1 MGASLP
7 VSSSLLQE
15 TVPARWKG
23 GLACLVFSGFNIG
36 EFYAAKMGVRAFGH
50 PDPSSWLFLVA
61 AFPAVLT
68 FAASIAVPE
77 SPRFLA
83 ARGESAAVAKWFR
96 RACALNRKPLAELFP
111 EGLEQSA
118 KDMCAPAALSHVK
131 YSATTTDSSLDAGRV
146 TVDSKRAELKSKL
159 RGIFKP
165 GGLRLRTLVLWTLWC
180 SANTAF
186 YGLIFSLPEAL
197 QHVKNVAGDKAFDIS
212 QGISRVSV
220 YQSIAFLLYMPLV
233 SLGVPFGT
241 LFPITLLGAFGALG
255 YATFAAQGGAVA
267 GSSVLR
273 AGAMAPAKVV
283 TALAI
288 SKLFYNGIFMMLY
301 PLTGLSYPTEVRATG
316 TALAGTVGRIC
327 TIMVPPVC
335 LRLQQVSPMLPYKVF
350 TAVSGAA
357 FISSLLL

>member
-36 EFYAAKMGVRAFGH
+36 EFYAAKMGVRAFGR

-61 AFPAVLT
+61 ALPAVLT

-96 RACALNRKPLAELFP
+96 RACALNRKPVAELFP

-118 KDMCAPAALSHVK
+118 KDMCAPAALSREK
-131 YSATTTDSSLDAGRV
+131 YSATTDSSLDAGRV
-146 TVDSKRAELKSKL
+146 TVGSKRAGLKSKL

-186 YGLIFSLPEAL
+186 YGMIFSLPEAL
-197 QHVKNVAGDKAFDIS
+197 QHVKNVAGDNAFDIS
-212 QGISRVSV
+212 QGISRISV
-220 YQSIAFLLYMPLV
+220 YQSLAFLLYMPLV
-233 SLGVPFGT
+233 SLGVSFGT
-241 LFPITLLGAFGALG
+241 LFQITLFGAFATLG
-255 YATFAAQGGAVA
+255 YATFAAQGIVA
-267 GSSVLR
+267 
-273 AGAMAPAKVV
+273 MTPAKVV

-335 LRLQQVSPMLPYKVF
+335 IRLQQISPMLPYKVF